1 MDLFDLVDNP
11 QAGQSAE
18 KKPFSWEEFKAGKP
32 AISRNGEI
40 AYYGGEYTHP
50 MASKDR
56 FIAIMTVP
64 DHAMIKYGNKE
75 TMPYVIDNRGYFEGM
90 ARMLVEMA

>member
-18 KKPFSWEEFKAGKP
+18 KKPFNWEEFKAGKP
-32 AISRNGEI
+32 AISRSGEI
-40 AYYGGEYTHP
+40 AYFGGEYIHP
-50 MASKDR
+50 MASKYR

-64 DHAMIKYGNKE
+64 DHAVIKYGKE

-90 ARMLVEMA
+90 APMLVEMA